1 MNEKELEEQRKANIS
16 ESNEAAQLARESQE
30 RDIRNGQRPITTEVA
45 ESVMIKLKD
54 QFGDKQEPIEE

>member
-16 ESNEAAQLARESQE
+16 ESNEAAQLARESQK